1 MCALSQRLEGHGLAT
16 TVIGL
21 VRPHMEKAANPR
33 GLFVPFPLGRP
44 LGAPGDAAF
53 QRQVLLA
60 ALGLLE
66 RADGPV
72 ILADY
77 PADAPGQAGTPCWR
91 PAVALP
97 PPTAPT
103 SPGEWAAALDAEIA
117 LVQPVWLQALARFG
131 RSTVGVSGLAPEA
144 WPGFASAF
152 LGPEPPPAPAGFTSA
167 ALALRFM
174 ADDLKA
180 YYTEAAQASGA
191 APAPDQASAWLYRD
205 TLAGRLLVALRAAAL
220 AGEDGGFKTAAGR
233 FLVPVPFLPPA

>member
-1 MCALSQRLEGHGLAT
+1 MLEDHGLAT

-21 VRPHMEKAANPR
+21 VRPHMATAANSR

-44 LGAPGDAAF
+44 LGEPGDAAF
-53 QRQVLLA
+53 QRLVLLA

-72 ILADY
+72 ILADF
-77 PADAPGQAGTPCWR
+77 PADAPTQAGTPGWR
-91 PAVALP
+91 PALNLP
-97 PPTAPT
+97 PPARPA
-103 SPGEWAAALDAEIA
+103 SPDEWAVALATEIS
-117 LVQPVWLQALARFG
+117 LVRPAWHQAQARFG
-131 RSTVGVSGLAPEA
+131 RTTVGVSGLAPDA

-152 LGPEPPPAPAGFTSA
+152 LGPDHPAAPAGFASA

-180 YYTEAAQASGA
+180 FYTEATQATGP
-191 APAPDQASAWLYRD
+191 APAPDQASAWLYGN

>member
-1 MCALSQRLEGHGLAT
+1 MLEEQGLAT

-44 LGAPGDAAF
+44 LGEPGDAGF
-53 QRQVLLA
+53 QRLVLLA

-72 ILADY
+72 VLADF
-77 PADAPGQAGTPCWR
+77 PADAPTQAGTPGWR
-91 PAVALP
+91 PAIALP
-97 PPTAPT
+97 PPA
-103 SPGEWAAALDAEIA
+103 SPASPDQWKAALATEMA
-117 LVQPVWLQALARFG
+117 LVRPAWQQARARFG
-131 RSTVGVSGLAPEA
+131 RTTVGVSGLAPEA

-152 LGPEPPPAPAGFTSA
+152 LGPDQPAAPAGYATAS
-167 ALALRFM
+167 LALRFV

-180 YYTEAAQASGA
+180 FYTEAAQATGP
-191 APAPDQASAWLYRD
+191 APAPDQASAWLYGE

-220 AGEDGGFKTAAGR
+220 ASEDGGFKTAAGR
-233 FLVPVPFLPPA
+233 FLVPVPFLPPS

>member
-1 MCALSQRLEGHGLAT
+1 MLEDHGLAT

-21 VRPHMEKAANPR
+21 VRPHMEKTANPR

-44 LGAPGDAAF
+44 LGEPGDAAF

-66 RADGPV
+66 RTDGPV
-72 ILADY
+72 ILADF
-77 PADAPGQAGTPCWR
+77 PADAPTQAGVPGWR

-97 PPTAPT
+97 PPASPT
-103 SPGEWAAALDAEIA
+103 SPAEWEAALATEIA
-117 LVQPVWLQALARFG
+117 LVRPAWQRAQARYG
-131 RSTVGVSGLAPEA
+131 RTTVGMTGLAPEA

-152 LGPEPPPAPAGFTSA
+152 LGPEHPAAPSGFTSA
-167 ALALRFM
+167 ALALRFV

-180 YYTEAAQASGA
+180 FYTEAAQAAGP
-191 APAPDQASAWLYRD
+191 APAPDQANAWLYGE

-233 FLVPVPFLPPA
+233 FLVPVPFLPPS

>member
-1 MCALSQRLEGHGLAT
+1 MLEDHGLAT

-21 VRPHMEKAANPR
+21 VRPHMVKAANPR

-44 LGAPGDAAF
+44 LGEPGDAAF

-72 ILADY
+72 ILADF
-77 PADAPGQAGTPCWR
+77 PADAPTQAGTPGWR
-91 PAVALP
+91 PALHLP
-97 PPTAPT
+97 PPARPA
-103 SPGEWAAALDAEIA
+103 SPDEWAASLAAEIA
-117 LVQPVWLQALARFG
+117 LVRPAWHQAQARFG
-131 RSTVGVSGLAPEA
+131 RTTVGMSGLAPEA

-152 LGPEPPPAPAGFTSA
+152 LGADHPAAPVGFASA

-180 YYTEAAQASGA
+180 FYTEAAQSSGP
-191 APAPDQASAWLYRD
+191 APAPDQASAWLYGA

-233 FLVPVPFLPPA
+233 FLVPVPFLPLAGVLPS